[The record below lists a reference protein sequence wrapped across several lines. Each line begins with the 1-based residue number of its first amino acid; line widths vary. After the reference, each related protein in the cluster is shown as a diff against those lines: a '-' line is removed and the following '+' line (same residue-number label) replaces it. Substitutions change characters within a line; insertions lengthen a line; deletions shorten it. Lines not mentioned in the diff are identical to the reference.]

1 MLSLRLEV
9 LERRGF
15 LANHVALALVFVCF
29 WLQWLLPEARFA
41 ALTLTGWELPGLL
54 THPFLHGHSLHLVW
68 NLLLLH
74 VFGGLVCNALGPLRY
89 LSAWLAFTLA
99 GATGHLLAGSG
110 QAAGASGV
118 LCGFVGLAVAARLEG
133 NVTLFDA
140 AVRVPVNWLALAL
153 VAKDIIFAFLPG
165 MSVSVGG
172 HLGGYAAGL
181 VVGLALRRRI
191 SSVQ

>member
-1 MLSLRLEV
+1 MPWLRLEV
-9 LERRGF
+9 LEQRGF
-15 LANHVALALVFVCF
+15 LANHGALALVFVCF

-41 ALTLTGWELPGLL
+41 AFTLTGWQLPGLL
-54 THPFLHGHSLHLVW
+54 THPFIHGHSLHLVW

-74 VFGGLVCNALGPLRY
+74 VFGGLVSNALGPLRY

-99 GATGHLLAGSG
+99 GATGHLLAGGG

-118 LCGFVGLAVAARLEG
+118 LCGFVGLAVAGRLGG
-133 NVTLFDA
+133 NMTLLDA

-153 VAKDIIFAFLPG
+153 VTKDIGFAFLPG

-181 VVGLALRRRI
+181 LAGLALRRL